1 MSEAFIQTTCVQGI
15 SIKTLQPKTWLHFY
29 LFDTD
34 FNSMIILQL
43 HYYAEKKTE
52 KWNEILRE
60 KNKWVAVVSLNQ
72 TYNSISSQWRTKTEV
87 KLILPS
93 NKVFK
98 KQYHK
103 FGREKWIRSELS
115 INFGEHL
122 DHKKWSK
129 KNWGWAY
136 FTHFHFFPI
145 LSEFQ
150 RYFLQFVKIYYFKIF
165 VFHTNDQFFMEY

>member
-98 KQYHK
+98 KQP
-103 FGREKWIRSELS
+103 RIPRSEEES
-115 INFGEHL
+115 AWAINGSSFLPICAFTIANTNLYNHPRCYKG
-122 DHKKWSK
+122 SK
-129 KNWGWAY
+129 
-136 FTHFHFFPI
+136 
-145 LSEFQ
+145 
-150 RYFLQFVKIYYFKIF
+150 
-165 VFHTNDQFFMEY
+165 